1 MHYPKEMIH
10 IHTIHITALCLHFHN
25 FRVRTT
31 TKGTTTTSETTT
43 TIRSTST
50 STSNVI
56 KHVKKYPEPALDTS
70 LFGNSEPE
78 EKFRNAYYDLER

>member
-1 MHYPKEMIH
+1 MHYPKEKIH
-10 IHTIHITALCLHFHN
+10 IHRIHICNFILHI

>member
-1 MHYPKEMIH
+1 MSKILLNSDFK
-10 IHTIHITALCLHFHN
+10 TNKNT
-25 FRVRTT
+25 
-31 TKGTTTTSETTT
+31 
-43 TIRSTST
+43 T